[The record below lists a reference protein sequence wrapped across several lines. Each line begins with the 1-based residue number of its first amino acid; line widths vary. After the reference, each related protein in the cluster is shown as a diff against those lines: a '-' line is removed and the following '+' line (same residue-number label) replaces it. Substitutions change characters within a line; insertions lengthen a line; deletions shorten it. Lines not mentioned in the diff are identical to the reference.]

1 MEKHYVSKRSR
12 RQKGI
17 LAFVARD
24 ADARMFAWANTDI
37 RRGEASDEILR
48 FIEGWEKRAGSR
60 PKELVFDGGF
70 TTYANLGKLEGMGIG
85 FLTLRR
91 RSEKMVSELL
101 ARPSSQWKKIR
112 LANVGREYRTPGIYE
127 QKVRLRDYPGDIRQ
141 IAIKGLGR
149 PKPVLLLSNQMEECA
164 AELIDRY
171 ARRMIIE
178 NTISDAIDFFHMDA
192 LSAAVAMKVNVDA
205 QLTVMASGLYRV
217 LGKRVGR
224 GYDVAKARTIFRNLV
239 SASGRVEI
247 TGDEIIVTLGRR
259 ANNPLLVAAG
269 YGEMEEQI
277 PWLDNRVLRIRFL

>member
-1 MEKHYVSKRSR
+1 MSKRSR

-37 RRGEASDEILR
+37 RKEGMSDEIVR
-48 FIEGWEKRAGSR
+48 FVEGWENRTGRKPR
-60 PKELVFDGGF
+60 ELVFDSGF
-70 TTYANLGKLEGMGIG
+70 TTYANLGRLDEMGIR

-91 RSEKMVSELL
+91 RSDKMLSELI
-101 ARPSSQWKKIR
+101 AKPSCEWKKIR
-112 LANVGREYRTPGIYE
+112 LSNVGREYRTPKIYE
-127 QKVRLRDYPGDIRQ
+127 QRVKLKDYSGSIRQ

-149 PKPVLLLSNQMEECA
+149 RKPVLLLTNQMDEGA
-164 AELIDRY
+164 ANLIDRY

-178 NTISDAIDFFHMDA
+178 NTIADAIDFFHMDA

-224 GYDVAKARTIFRNLV
+224 GYEVAKARTIFRDLV
-239 SASGRVEI
+239 KASGKVEI
-247 TGDEIIVTLGRR
+247 RGDEIAVTLGRR
-259 ANNPLLVAAG
+259 TNNPLLKNAG
-269 YGEMEEQI
+269 YGEMEERI
-277 PWLDNRVLRIRFL
+277 SWLDNRVLRIRFL